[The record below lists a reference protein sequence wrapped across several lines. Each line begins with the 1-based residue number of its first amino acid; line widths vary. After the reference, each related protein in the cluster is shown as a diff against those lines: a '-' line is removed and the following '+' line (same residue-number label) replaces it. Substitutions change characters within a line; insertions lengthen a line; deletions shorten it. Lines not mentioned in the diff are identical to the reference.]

1 MSLQF
6 LFVIYSCKKNM
17 EKANL
22 LYSILKNKLD
32 FCKIVI
38 IYGDP
43 TINDSFV
50 LKDDKYL
57 ILKCGDFYEHLS
69 EKTVHLFRTVQ
80 SLYPELKGVFKCDD
94 DIIPNLKHLNSH
106 IHYLLENDIHYS
118 GNSYK
123 VDGYLTN
130 SHFTKPVPEMFR
142 VPYFIPP
149 CTYCTGPLYYL
160 GKNALDKFHRDVPL
174 QLNFF
179 EDIMVG
185 AHLNRFQLYPDGIN
199 LYFDNISKMREISI
213 HNIDWKTRFIY
224 VQLHGRL
231 GNWLFQIFS
240 AYGIAKRSG
249 RALLIFGNDPDIPK
263 LFSGILSEGG
273 VFYIRRSDLDITNFV
288 TYDESNEN
296 DPMKNCFL
304 YNENLVRDFASD
316 KDLFLYG
323 YFQNEKYFMDYKTDI
338 YRILENNDISSRI
351 LKMYPSLPN
360 SYFIHI
366 RRGDYVGHPL
376 YTIDY
381 DFYYRGAILYI
392 LDKDPDAHFFV
403 ISDDIDYCKTYS
415 VLSLANVTFVENL
428 GPIYSIYLM
437 SLCSKGG
444 ICANSSFSWW
454 GSYLN
459 PSENKT
465 VIMPKRWINLDKPV
479 DIYYENVVIL

>member
-1 MSLQF
+1 MSFHF
-6 LFVIYSCKKNM
+6 LFTIYSCKKNL

-22 LYSILKNKLD
+22 LYSIMKNRLD

-38 IYGDP
+38 LYGDP

-57 ILKCGDFYEHLS
+57 ILKCGDLYEHLS
-69 EKTVHLFRTVQ
+69 EKTVCLFRTVR
-80 SLYPELKGVFKCDD
+80 SLYPEIKGVFKCDD
-94 DIIPNLKHLNSH
+94 DIIPNLKHLNLH
-106 IHYLLENDIHYS
+106 IQYLLDNDIHYS

-123 VDGYLTN
+123 INGYVSD
-130 SHFTKPVPEMFR
+130 SHFSKPIPEMFR
-142 VPYFIPP
+142 VPFFVPS
-149 CTYCTGPLYYL
+149 CTYCTGPIYYL
-160 GKNALDKFHRDVPL
+160 GKKALDKFDHTVPL

-179 EDIMVG
+179 EDAMVG
-185 AHLNRFQLYPDGIN
+185 AHLNRFHIYPDSVN
-199 LYFDNISKMREISI
+199 LYSDNFSKKSEISI
-213 HNIDWKTRFIY
+213 HNIDGKTRFIY

-240 AYGIAKRSG
+240 AYGIAKRSN
-249 RALLIFGNDPDIPK
+249 RYLLIFGDDPDIPK
-263 LFSGILSEGG
+263 LFSGILSEGW
-273 VFYIRRSDLDITNFV
+273 VFYVNKRHLDITNFV

-296 DPMKNCFL
+296 DPIKNCFL
-304 YNENLVRDFASD
+304 YNENLGRDFALE
-316 KDLFLYG
+316 KDLFLFG

-338 YRILENNDISSRI
+338 YRILENTDIRSRI
-351 LKMYPSLPN
+351 LKMYPALPK

-392 LDKDPDAHFFV
+392 LDKDPEAQFFV
-403 ISDDIDYCKTYS
+403 ISDDIEYCKSYS
-415 VLSLANVTFVENL
+415 VLSLANVTFVEGL
-428 GPIYSIYLM
+428 SPEYSVYLM

-459 PSENKT
+459 PSEDKT
-465 VIMPKRWINLDKPV
+465 VIMPKKWINLEKLI
-479 DIYYENVVIL
+479 DIYYENVITI